1 MAYTINKTSGA
12 VLATIAD
19 GTIDTTTDLTL
30 IGKNYSGYGEA
41 FNENYVALLE
51 NFSNSTAPTSPLAGQ
66 LWWDSSNAL
75 LKVYT
80 GSTFKTVSSSTA
92 SASQPATG
100 VVGDLW
106 WDTSNNQLKVYNGT
120 SWTLVGPAFSSGA
133 GQSGPVIATIVDSTS
148 ASHVVVQMYNAD
160 TIVAIIS
167 KDAEF
172 TPQSGITGFTTI
184 KQGYTL
190 NSSLAAAK
198 FHGTADDSDKLG
210 GVAAANYLRGDSAPV
225 VNTSMR
231 IANDS
236 GLTVGADNDFAVE
249 IVGDNVIMKNQTSD
263 GDMLFRINDGGAATT
278 VMTIDGATSELL
290 LNAKPTSAL
299 GAATKSYVDD
309 ALSGGGGAGVLLNTG
324 GNTIQGVIT
333 PDANNTRDFGSTSL
347 KFATIHAT
355 TFSGTA
361 STAEYADL
369 AERFAADTAYAP
381 GTVVAL
387 GGAEEITR
395 VAEEGSESVFG
406 VISTRPAYL
415 MNASVG
421 TNETHPPVAMAGRIP
436 VLVTGKVNKGERLI
450 SAGNGI
456 ARAAKSGEI
465 TAFNV
470 IGRALENKYSEGKGS
485 IEAFVKIN

>member
-1 MAYTINKTSGA
+1 MAYTINKTSGT

-19 GTIDTTTDLTL
+19 GTIDNTTDLTL
-30 IGKNYSGYGEA
+30 VGKNYSGYGEA

-100 VVGDLW
+100 VIGDLW
-106 WDTSNNQLKVYNGT
+106 WDTSNNQLKVYNGS

-133 GQSGPVIATIVDSTS
+133 GQSGPVIETITDSSSTD
-148 ASHVVVQMYNAD
+148 HVVVKMMNSD

-167 KDAEF
+167 KDTTF

-210 GVAAANYLRGDSAPV
+210 GVAAANYLRSDSAPV

-231 IANDS
+231 IANDT
-236 GLTVGADNDFAVE
+236 GLTVGADNDLKLSA
-249 IVGDNVIMKNQTSD
+249 VGDNVIIENQRPD
-263 GDMLFRINDGGAATT
+263 GDILFRVNDNGVITT
-278 VMTIDGATSELL
+278 VLTMDGATGEVLV
-290 LNAKPTSAL
+290 AGDPTTNL
-299 GAATKSYVDD
+299 GVASKNYVDT
-309 ALSGGGGAGVLLNTG
+309 ALSGGGAGGVLLKDGT
-324 GNTIQGVIT
+324 NTITGVIT
-333 PDANNTRDFGSTSL
+333 PTANNTTDFGSSAL

-355 TFSGTA
+355 TFSGTSNEA
-361 STAEYADL
+361 LYADL
-369 AERFAADTAYAP
+369 AERFAADGAYAP

-395 VAEEGSESVFG
+395 VAEDGSDDVFG

-415 MNASVG
+415 MNAG
-421 TNETHPPVAMAGRIP
+421 AGDAETHPPVAMAGRIP
-436 VLVTGKVNKGERLI
+436 VRVIGTVTKGDRLI
-450 SAGNGI
+450 SAGNGL
-456 ARAAKSGEI
+456 ARSAKVGEL

-470 IGRALENKYSEGKGS
+470 IGRALENKYNEGEGS

>member
-51 NFSNSTAPTSPLAGQ
+51 NFSNATAPTSPLAGQ

-120 SWTLVGPAFSSGA
+120 TWTLVGPAFSSGA
-133 GQSGPVIATIVDSTS
+133 GQSGPVISTIVDSAS
-148 ASHVVVQMYNAD
+148 ASHVVVQMMNSD

-167 KDAEF
+167 KDADF
-172 TPQSGITGFTTI
+172 TPQSGITGFAQV
-184 KQGYTL
+184 KQGYTM

-198 FHGTADDSDKLG
+198 FHGTATDADALG
-210 GVAAANYLRGDSAPV
+210 GVAAANFLRAD
-225 VNTSMR
+225 
-231 IANDS
+231 ANDTTT
-236 GLTVGADNDFAVE
+236 GTIGIVNDAGMTLGTDNDLSVS
-249 IVGDNVIMKNQTSD
+249 VTGDNVIVKNQTSN
-263 GDMLFRINDGGAATT
+263 GDIIFRVNDGGSAST
-278 VMTIDGATSELL
+278 VLTMDGATSEVL
-290 LNAKPTSAL
+290 AGADPTSNL
-299 GAATKSYVDD
+299 GIATKQYVDN
-309 ALSGGGGAGVLLNTG
+309 ALAGGGAGGVLLKDGT
-324 GNTIQGVIT
+324 NTITGVIT
-333 PDANNTRDFGSTSL
+333 PDGDNTTDFGSTSK

-355 TFSGTA
+355 TFSGVS
-361 STAEYADL
+361 STAQYADL
-369 AERFAADTAYAP
+369 AERFEADTTYAP

-387 GGAEEITR
+387 GGAKEITR
-395 VAEEGSESVFG
+395 VAEEGSNQVFG

-415 MNASVG
+415 MNAGVG
-421 TNETHPPVAMAGRIP
+421 SDDTHPPVAMAGRIP
-436 VLVTGKVNKGERLI
+436 VLVTGTVERGDRLV

-456 ARAAKSGEI
+456 ARAAKDGEI
-465 TAFNV
+465 NAFNV
-470 IGRALENKYSEGKGS
+470 IGRALENKYDEGEGS

>member
-92 SASQPATG
+92 SASQPASG

-120 SWTLVGPAFSSGA
+120 TWTLVGPAFSSGA
-133 GQSGPVIATIVDSTS
+133 GQTGPVIETITDTAS
-148 ASHVVVQMYNAD
+148 ADHVVVKMMAAD
-160 TIVAIIS
+160 SIIAIIS
-167 KDAEF
+167 KDVAF

-184 KQGYTL
+184 EQGYTL

-198 FHGTADDSDKLG
+198 YHGTSTDSDKLG
-210 GVAAANYLRGDSAPV
+210 GIAAANYLRGDSAPV
-225 VNTSMR
+225 INTSMR
-231 IANDS
+231 VANDT
-236 GLTVGADNDFAVE
+236 GITVGVDNDLSLSVT
-249 IVGDNVIMKNQTSD
+249 GDNVIMANTTSD
-263 GDMLFRINDGGAATT
+263 GDLLFKVTDNGVLTT
-278 VMTIDGATSELL
+278 VMTIDGQTSELL
-290 LNAKPTSAL
+290 INAKPTTAL
-299 GAATKSYVDD
+299 GVATKSYVDD
-309 ALSGGGGAGVLLNTG
+309 ALAGGGAGGVLLKDGT
-324 GNTIQGVIT
+324 NTITGVIT
-333 PDANNTRDFGSTSL
+333 PAVNNATDLGSSAL

-355 TFSGTA
+355 TFSGKA
-361 STAEYADL
+361 
-369 AERFAADTAYAP
+369 
-381 GTVVAL
+381 
-387 GGAEEITR
+387 I
-395 VAEEGSESVFG
+395 EGSESVFG

-415 MNASVG
+415 MNAGEG
-421 TNETHPPVAMAGRIP
+421 TDETHPPVAMVGRIP
-436 VLVTGKVNKGERLI
+436 VRVTGIVNRGERLI

-456 ARAAKSGEI
+456 AKAATRDKI

-470 IGRALENKYSEGKGS
+470 IGRALENKYTEGEGS

>member
-1 MAYTINKTSGA
+1 MAYTINKTSGG

-19 GTIDTTTDLTL
+19 GTIDNTTDLTL

-41 FNENYVALLE
+41 FNENFIALLE
-51 NFSNSTAPTSPLAGQ
+51 NFSNNTAPTSPLAGQ

-92 SASQPATG
+92 SATQPATG

-106 WDTSNNQLKVYNGT
+106 WDTANNQLKVFNGT
-120 SWTLVGPAFSSGA
+120 TWTLVGPAFSSGA
-133 GQSGPVIATIVDSTS
+133 GQSGPVIATVRDSGGS
-148 ASHVVVQMYNAD
+148 DHVVVQMMVSD

-167 KDAEF
+167 KDADF
-172 TPQSGITGFTTI
+172 TPQSTITGFSTI

-190 NSSLAAAK
+190 NSSLAGAK
-198 FHGTADDSDKLG
+198 YYGTADDSDKLG
-210 GVAAANYLRGDSAPV
+210 GIEASRYLRNDTIPIM
-225 VNTSMR
+225 NTQMR
-231 IANDS
+231 IASDA
-236 GLTVGADNDFAVE
+236 GLTLGADNDLS
-249 IVGDNVIMKNQTSD
+249 ITISGDDIIIANTQSD
-263 GDMLFRINDGGAATT
+263 GDIIFKVNDNGVTTT
-278 VMTIDGATSELL
+278 VMTVDGATSELL
-290 LNAKPTSAL
+290 LAADPVAGKA
-299 GAATKSYVDD
+299 AATKDYVDN
-309 ALSGGGGAGVLLNTG
+309 ALSGGGSGGVLLNNG
-324 GNTIQGVIT
+324 ANDIMGTIA
-333 PDANNTRDFGSTSL
+333 PDQDAAYDFGTSTL
-347 KFATIHAT
+347 KFGTIYAT

-361 STAEYADL
+361 SEAQYADL
-369 AERFAADTAYAP
+369 AERFAADAAYSP

-415 MNASVG
+415 MNAG
-421 TNETHPPVAMAGRIP
+421 AGANDTHPPVAMSGRVP
-436 VLVTGKVNKGERLI
+436 VLVVGQVRKGDRLI
-450 SAGNGI
+450 SAGNGL
-456 ARAAKSGEI
+456 AKSAKAGEI

-470 IGRALENKYSEGKGS
+470 IGRALEDKYNEGEGS

>member
-12 VLATIAD
+12 QLATIAD

-51 NFSNSTAPTSPLAGQ
+51 NFSNTTAPTSPLAGQ

-92 SASQPATG
+92 SASAPATG

-106 WDTSNNQLKVYNGT
+106 WDTANNQLKVYNGAA
-120 SWTLVGPAFSSGA
+120 WTLVGPAFSSGA
-133 GQSGPVIATIVDSTS
+133 GQSGPVIATITDSATVD
-148 ASHVVVQMYNAD
+148 HVVVQMMNSD
-160 TIVAIIS
+160 VIVCIIS
-167 KDAEF
+167 KDADF
-172 TPQSGITGFTTI
+172 TPQSGITGFTSI

-198 FHGTADDSDKLG
+198 FHGTATDAESLG
-210 GVAAANYLRGDSAPV
+210 GVVASNFLRSDSSPT
-225 VNTSMR
+225 VNALLAVASDAG
-231 IANDS
+231 I
-236 GLTVGADNDFAVE
+236 TVGADADLA
-249 IVGDNVIMKNQTSD
+249 ISITGDDVIIKNQSLN
-263 GDMLFRINDGGAATT
+263 GDIIFRVNDAGVSNT
-278 VMTIDGATSELL
+278 VMTMDGATSEILL
-290 LNAKPTSAL
+290 AAKPTQNL
-299 GAATKSYVDD
+299 GIATKNYVDD
-309 ALSGGGGAGVLLNTG
+309 ALSGGGAGSVLLNNG
-324 GNTIQGVIT
+324 SNTIQGNIT
-333 PDANNTRDFGSTSL
+333 PDTDNTRDLGSTVIG
-347 KFATIHAT
+347 FANVY
-355 TFSGTA
+355 
-361 STAEYADL
+361 STNFIGVSSSAQYADL
-369 AERFAADTAYAP
+369 AERFASDTAYAP

-387 GGAEEITR
+387 GGAKEITR

-415 MNASVG
+415 MNAG
-421 TNETHPPVAMAGRIP
+421 AGENETHPPVAMAGRIP
-436 VLVTGKVNKGERLI
+436 VRVTGVINKGDRLI

-456 ARAAKSGEI
+456 AKSGKAGEI

-470 IGRALENKYSEGKGS
+470 IGRALTNKYDEGEGS

>member
-92 SASQPATG
+92 SASQPASG

-120 SWTLVGPAFSSGA
+120 TWTLVGPAFSSGA
-133 GQSGPVIATIVDSTS
+133 GQTGPVIETITDTAS
-148 ASHVVVQMYNAD
+148 ADHVVVKMMAAD
-160 TIVAIIS
+160 SIVAIIN
-167 KDAEF
+167 KDVAF

-184 KQGYTL
+184 EQGYTL

-198 FHGTADDSDKLG
+198 YHGTSTDSDKLG
-210 GVAAANYLRGDSAPV
+210 GIAAANYLRGDSAPV
-225 VNTSMR
+225 INTSMR
-231 IANDS
+231 VANDT
-236 GLTVGADNDFAVE
+236 GITVGVDNDLSLSVT
-249 IVGDNVIMKNQTSD
+249 GDNVIMANTTSD
-263 GDMLFRINDGGAATT
+263 GDLLFKVTDGGVLTT
-278 VMTIDGATSELL
+278 VMTIDGQTSELL
-290 LNAKPTSAL
+290 INAKPTTAL
-299 GAATKSYVDD
+299 GVATKSYVDD
-309 ALSGGGGAGVLLNTG
+309 ALAGGGAGGVLLKDGT
-324 GNTIQGVIT
+324 NTITGVIT
-333 PDANNTRDFGSTSL
+333 PAVNNATDLGSSAL

-355 TFSGTA
+355 TFSGVSSQA
-361 STAEYADL
+361 QYADL

-415 MNASVG
+415 MNAGEG
-421 TNETHPPVAMAGRIP
+421 TDETHPPVAMVGRIP
-436 VLVTGKVNKGERLI
+436 VRVTGIVNRGERLI

-456 ARAAKSGEI
+456 AKAATRDKI

-470 IGRALENKYSEGKGS
+470 IGRALENKYTEGEGS

>member
-51 NFSNSTAPTSPLAGQ
+51 NFSNATAPTSPLAGQ

-106 WDTSNNQLKVYNGT
+106 WDTSNNQLKVYNGS

-133 GQSGPVIATIVDSTS
+133 GQSGPVIATITDSTS
-148 ASHVVVQMYNAD
+148 TNHVVVQMMNSD

-167 KDAEF
+167 KDADF

-231 IANDS
+231 IAND
-236 GLTVGADNDFAVE
+236 
-249 IVGDNVIMKNQTSD
+249 
-263 GDMLFRINDGGAATT
+263 GG
-278 VMTIDGATSELL
+278 
-290 LNAKPTSAL
+290 
-299 GAATKSYVDD
+299 
-309 ALSGGGGAGVLLNTG
+309 
-324 GNTIQGVIT
+324 
-333 PDANNTRDFGSTSL
+333 
-347 KFATIHAT
+347 
-355 TFSGTA
+355 
-361 STAEYADL
+361 
-369 AERFAADTAYAP
+369 
-381 GTVVAL
+381 
-387 GGAEEITR
+387 
-395 VAEEGSESVFG
+395 
-406 VISTRPAYL
+406 
-415 MNASVG
+415 
-421 TNETHPPVAMAGRIP
+421 
-436 VLVTGKVNKGERLI
+436 
-450 SAGNGI
+450 
-456 ARAAKSGEI
+456 
-465 TAFNV
+465 
-470 IGRALENKYSEGKGS
+470 
-485 IEAFVKIN
+485 